1 MQHPDQTS
9 ASTPHRDRAGRP
21 ALHIDALCVF
31 RGSVLVIDR
40 LTHHQKGGE
49 ICCITGANGI
59 GKSTLL
65 RTLAGRLTADSG
77 RIECDRVRIYVGHAD
92 GLSSAISGREN
103 LRSWAQIYGLPDTH
117 EALDQALTG
126 FAATGFADLPVR
138 LLSRGQRRRLALA
151 RLCLSPAD
159 SLWLLDEPNA
169 GLDQAANERL
179 DQVITAQVA
188 GGGMVLA
195 ATHLPLAR
203 SAPQSRLV
211 LGGAAA

>member
-1 MQHPDQTS
+1 MQYPDQTS
-9 ASTPHRDRAGRP
+9 ASPPHQDLAGGS
-21 ALHIDALCVF
+21 ALQIDALCVF
-31 RGSVLVIDR
+31 RGPMLVIDR
-40 LTHHQKGGE
+40 LTHHQNGGE

-65 RTLAGRLTADSG
+65 RTLAGRLSPDSG
-77 RIECDRVRIYVGHAD
+77 HIECDRMRVYVGHAD
-92 GLSSAISGREN
+92 GLSTALSGREN
-103 LRSWAQIYGLPDTH
+103 LRDWAHIYGLSSS
-117 EALDQALTG
+117 EAALDRALAG
-126 FAATGFADLPVR
+126 FDAGGFADMPVR

-169 GLDQAANERL
+169 GLDRAADERL
-179 DQVITAQVA
+179 DQVITAHVA

-211 LGGAAA
+211 LGRAAS